1 MIPTEQ
7 LVAALERLDPRDLEV
22 LDLSLRRHV
31 PDDALANV
39 MAWAPAEVARR
50 RAAAIEHLANDL
62 GVERGEDL
70 GLVLKA
76 LLEPDTWTAV
86 DESRWPAAG
95 TDAPAAAPA
104 PQAAA
109 EPERPPTRR
118 GPWRVLAI
126 ASAFLAALAAAG
138 AAGAMLLGGD
148 DSTGGK
154 GVTVSGSGSDTITRR
169 FTPLAGGPLAE
180 PFPSSPDVTY
190 QYLTVHVSVPTTLYD
205 LPGGRRKLRLPAKTE
220 WGSPRIL
227 SVVRQRGGWLAVL
240 TPELKNGEVGWIRAG
255 RDQLRSVAW
264 SLTADLSRRLL
275 VVRKD
280 GRAVRRLRIAVG
292 RRGNPTPKGRFAVT
306 DKLKVS
312 DGGPPYG
319 CCVLA
324 LSGHQTRLPRDW
336 PGGDRLAIHATN
348 DTASIGN
355 AVSLGCMRVRASA
368 GRWLLKTIP
377 LGAPVT
383 VRS

>member
-1 MIPTEQ
+1 MIPPEQ

-31 PDDALANV
+31 PDDALASV
-39 MAWAPAEVARR
+39 MSWAPSEVARR

-70 GLVLKA
+70 GLVLKK
-76 LLEPDTWTAV
+76 LLDPETWTAV
-86 DESRWPAAG
+86 DETRWPAAA
-95 TDAPAAAPA
+95 TEPPAEEAQAPQPTAAPA
-104 PQAAA
+104 EQPS
-109 EPERPPTRR
+109 TRR
-118 GPWRVLAI
+118 GPWRMLAI
-126 ASAFLAALAAAG
+126 GCAFLAALAAAG
-138 AAGAMLLGGD
+138 AAGAVLLGGG
-148 DSTGGK
+148 DSDGGGGK
-154 GVTVSGSGSDTITRR
+154 AKSATATRS
-169 FTPLAGGPLAE
+169 FTPQAAGPLAA
-180 PFPSSPDVTY
+180 PFPSSPNVTY
-190 QYLTVHVSVPTTLYD
+190 QYLTIRVTSPTLLYD
-205 LPGGRRKLRLPAKTE
+205 SPGGSRKIRLPAKTE

-240 TPELKNGEVGWIRAG
+240 APELKNGEVGWIREG
-255 RDQLRSVAW
+255 LGQLQTVAW

-275 VVRKD
+275 VVRK
-280 GRAVRRLRIAVG
+280 GGHLVKRMKIAVG
-292 RRGNPTPKGRFAVT
+292 RKGNATPKGRFAVT

-324 LSGHQTRLPRDW
+324 LTGHQTRLPRDW
-336 PGGDRLAIHATN
+336 PCGDRLAVHATS
-348 DTASIGN
+348 DTSSIGK
-355 AVSLGCMRVRASA
+355 AVSLGCMRVHASA
-368 GRWLLKTIP
+368 ARWLINTIP

>member
-1 MIPTEQ
+1 MIPPEQ

-31 PDDALANV
+31 PDEALASV
-39 MAWAPAEVARR
+39 MSWAPSEVARR

-86 DESRWPAAG
+86 DESRWPAAD
-95 TDAPAAAPA
+95 TDEPADAPVTSAT
-104 PQAAA
+104 A
-109 EPERPPTRR
+109 EPERPPPRR
-118 GPWRVLAI
+118 GPWRALAI
-126 ASAFLAALAAAG
+126 ACALLAALAVAG

-148 DSTGGK
+148 DLSGGK
-154 GVTVSGSGSDTITRR
+154 GRTDTGTRR
-169 FTPLAGGPLAE
+169 FTPQAVGPLAD
-180 PFPSSPDVTY
+180 PFPSSPDIAY
-190 QYLTVHVSVPTTLYD
+190 KYLTVHVTGPTTLYD
-205 LPGGRRKLRLPAKTE
+205 SPGGRRKLRLPPKTE

-240 TPELKNGEVGWIRAG
+240 APELRNGEVGWIRVG
-255 RDQLRSVAW
+255 RGQLQSVAW
-264 SLTADLSRRLL
+264 ALTADLSRRLL

-280 GRAVRRLRIAVG
+280 GHTVRRVRIAVG
-292 RRGNPTPKGRFAVT
+292 RTGNSTPKGRFAVT

-312 DGGPPYG
+312 DAGPPYG

-336 PGGDRLAIHATN
+336 PGGDRLAIHATT
-348 DTASIGN
+348 DTASIGK
-355 AVSLGCMRVRASA
+355 AVSLGCMRVKASA
-368 GRWLLKTIP
+368 GRWLLQTIP